1 VGLKWTSPESASML
15 PPQLSYGLVALVAGV
30 ALLWVASGMPGAA
43 CLTGASRV
51 VCRSDPNATGA
62 ALFVVTLGVVS
73 ASVGGWN
80 VLSAAR

>member
-1 VGLKWTSPESASML
+1 ML
-15 PPQLSYGLVALVAGV
+15 PPRLSYGLVALVVGL
-30 ALLWVASGMPGAA
+30 ALLWLAPGMPGAR
-43 CLTGASRV
+43 CLTGASGA

-62 ALFVVTLGVVS
+62 ALFVVTIGVLS